1 MKVNVYEVGPRDGIQ
16 YLKRFVPTEKKKNL
30 ITLLYDS
37 GIADIEEVSFAHP
50 KRLPQMADA
59 EEVFTGKGAGLVM
72 NKRGFDR
79 AISAGVEKINIVF
92 SPCETFNMKNMGK
105 TRSGIVLMYRTFMDK
120 YPKDKVRVYISMAFG
135 SPYSGQVNPSTMKSC
150 IKDAKMFGDTVVLS
164 DTVGA
169 ASHSEVALWAE
180 LVQDAGLNCALHL
193 HHKGEESR
201 AVSLVKTGLFA
212 GIKEF
217 DSSIAG
223 LGGCPFA
230 EGSGAN
236 ISTETLVRHL
246 HAWDFETDIDEY
258 KLEEAGRVA
267 YRIGTFFNT
276 DTIPSV

>member
-201 AVSLVKTGLFA
+201 AVSLVKTGLLA